1 MAGDGSEKKRKRAE
15 DGSSKSRK
23 KVNIQTPAPSQPQ
36 TIKVASVKSVR
47 TCPPVIATSPG
58 LSLPESVQF
67 QVYSKLEPSNAKRS
81 KKSAPPPA
89 SLALHS
95 SSHRTLDYTVKED
108 GPAAR
113 ESHLKHYIG
122 VFDPKTGQLSVMEAK
137 KMAVRGVVRSQK
149 PPEDSPADRA
159 LSKTM
164 MELRN
169 DLGEAFGTKKA
180 RKAIAAITENA
191 IAPEKAIADAGGSP
205 RKLDASAHAMMQSI
219 EEVTQS
225 MATREELQAAVDQAK
240 PVPPG
245 NFDATEIQDVYRPEQ
260 MIGTDILSSIPIKD
274 WQDSAKK
281 QVPLALPYQF
291 ISMNMYA
298 IASGPQSVQRLRVL
312 RYLNYLVIFLKSAKP
327 GRERGVLRVPQKSS
341 LHEKME
347 GAPTPVVES
356 IRRKFSHNGEMRKHH
371 KDLLMTYC
379 CALAAILM
387 NYEFE
392 TSALRQDLGL
402 DEKQFA
408 QYWRE
413 IGGKL
418 AHPAGKTKG
427 TKMQVAKLAL
437 PLEFPQVRF
446 VSRRK

>member
-1 MAGDGSEKKRKRAE
+1 MAKMGDGSEKKRKRTE

-23 KVNIQTPAPSQPQ
+23 KVSIQTPSQPQ
-36 TIKVASVKSVR
+36 NIKVASVKSVR

-58 LSLPESVQF
+58 LCLPDSIQFQAYSKPES
-67 QVYSKLEPSNAKRS
+67 STPKRS

-89 SLALHS
+89 SLVLHS
-95 SSHRTLDYTVKED
+95 SAHRTLDYTAKDD
-108 GPAAR
+108 GPGGQ

-122 VFDPKTGQLSVMEAK
+122 VFDPKTGQLSVMEAR

-149 PPEDSPADRA
+149 PPEDKAADRA
-159 LSKTM
+159 APKSM

-180 RKAIAAITENA
+180 RKAIASITENA
-191 IAPEKAIADAGGSP
+191 IAPEKAIIDAEGNT
-205 RKLDASAHAMMQSI
+205 RKLDSSAIAMMESI
-219 EEVTQS
+219 QESTKG
-225 MATREELQAAVDQAK
+225 MATREELQAAVDRAK

-245 NFDATEIQDVYRPEQ
+245 NFNATEIQDVYKPDQ
-260 MIGTDILSSIPIKD
+260 MIGGDILISCPIKD

-281 QVPLALPYQF
+281 QLPLQLPYQF
-291 ISMNMYA
+291 ISSNLYA
-298 IASGPQSVQRLRVL
+298 IAAGPDSVQRLRVL
-312 RYLNYLVIFLKSAKP
+312 RYLSFLIVFIKSAKA
-327 GRERGVLRVPQKSS
+327 GGRGVLKVPQKSQ

-347 GAPTPVVES
+347 NAPAPVVES
-356 IRRKFSHNGEMRKHH
+356 IRRKFSANGEIRKFH

-408 QYWRE
+408 QYWKE
-413 IGGKL
+413 IGGRISQKV
-418 AHPAGKTKG
+418 GQVKG
-427 TKMQVAKLAL
+427 TKMQIAKLAL

-446 VSRRK
+446 VQARR